1 MTLFIESDSHL
12 QIDVKAAHGFGA
24 FHEKNCYK
32 RKNAQMLLLRWRRG
46 NSQVV
51 FAVKSEGIV
60 LNKGESHVGRV
71 D

>member
-32 RKNAQMLLLRWRRG
+32 RKTHRCFFYDGGEATVK
-46 NSQVV
+46 VV
-51 FAVKSEGIV
+51 FAVKSGGSRAE
-60 LNKGESHVGRV
+60 
-71 D
+71 